1 MAGQESDRN
10 PSAISYNWSMKQKAN
25 TIIEQKLIKACRH
38 IEEAENLPAL
48 SNVAQQVELSP
59 AYFQKIFTKALGISP
74 RNYADAV
81 RFKRFRRQLQMGD
94 DISRALYEAGFGA
107 SSRLY
112 EFAGRY
118 LGMTPKEYQGKG
130 RGIVIRY
137 TITDSPLGNL
147 LLAATE
153 KGICA
158 VRLGNNK
165 RKLARELKK
174 EFKAAQFVLNDK
186 YLRQWIQALIDYL
199 SGHKPWP
206 MLPYDVQATAFQR
219 RVWDWLRTIPS
230 GTTYNYSQAAKAI
243 GQPKAAR
250 AVARACATNPVALVI
265 PCHRIV
271 PKAGGVGGYRWN
283 PDRKSKL
290 LKLEKV
296 GI

>member
-1 MAGQESDRN
+1 MQRDVQT
-10 PSAISYNWSMKQKAN
+10 PLH
-25 TIIEQKLIKACRH
+25 QKLVRACRY
-38 IEEAENLPAL
+38 IEEENNLPTL
-48 SNVAQQVELSP
+48 SNVARYVELSP

-74 RNYADAV
+74 RNYANAV

-112 EFAGRY
+112 EFSDRY
-118 LGMTPKEYQGKG
+118 LGMTPKAYQGKG
-130 RGIVIRY
+130 RGMVIRY
-137 TITDSPLGNL
+137 MIADSPLGNL
-147 LLAATE
+147 LLASTE
-153 KGICA
+153 KGICV

-165 RKLARELKK
+165 RELERELKK
-174 EFKAAQFVLNDK
+174 EFKAAQLVPNDK
-186 YLRQWIQALIDYL
+186 YLHQWIQALIDYL

-243 GQPKAAR
+243 GQPKATR

-271 PKAGGVGGYRWN
+271 PKAGGVGGYRWSSK
-283 PDRKSKL
+283 RKEQL
-290 LKLEKV
+290 LNLERMTCL
-296 GI
+296 